1 MQLIIID
8 IATTQATILFFLAGG
23 MMIAINIPYSPTLSA
38 LTMLA
43 GSMFPKVHQ
52 SRFQEPAG
60 DATSTMPYIYAGLSF
75 SGTDTHN
82 PNISSVTKSP
92 NDQSV
97 KKRHF
102 VVKLLA

>member
-43 GSMFPKVHQ
+43 GGAELVARAFVSKKYTKVG
-52 SRFQEPAG
+52 SK
-60 DATSTMPYIYAGLSF
+60 
-75 SGTDTHN
+75 N
-82 PNISSVTKSP
+82 PGWGCNKHHTI
-92 NDQSV
+92 
-97 KKRHF
+97 HIGWI
-102 VVKLLA
+102 KLFRNRYT

>member
-43 GSMFPKVHQ
+43 GSMFPK
-52 SRFQEPAG
+52 
-60 DATSTMPYIYAGLSF
+60 STP
-75 SGTDTHN
+75 
-82 PNISSVTKSP
+82 K
-92 NDQSV
+92 
-97 KKRHF
+97 
-102 VVKLLA
+102 